1 VEVTTMA
8 LGSDLDPVCG
18 MSVSRDE
25 GVSLFYEGR
34 ELRFCSEDCRQEFL
48 RRPRTYLDI
57 PSSPDVARM
66 KRGAS
71 A

>member
-1 VEVTTMA
+1 MA
-8 LGSDLDPVCG
+8 LGSDVDPVCG
-18 MSVSRDE
+18 MTVPKDE
-25 GVSLFYEGR
+25 GVSLFYEGA
-34 ELRFCSEDCRQEFL
+34 ELRFCSEDCRQEFQ

-66 KRGAS
+66 GRGAG